1 MTADSPAEPLGPPA
15 DVPAFVRDW
24 DRFDAFADALG
35 TWLEEL
41 LSDAGVDFR
50 DIVHRAKSPRSLRG
64 KLALRDDDGTPLYP
78 TSSEVHDLVGIRIIC
93 NLTRDITRVADVL
106 ADNFTVSEV
115 RDKSREVREAGRI
128 GYAGLHFI
136 GRMRDDLGDDLPAE
150 LAGGAGLT
158 VEIQIRT
165 ILQDAWAQFEHGV
178 RYKPRSGVV
187 TAEMDRSLTLAS
199 GLLELADEQF
209 AHIQELQI
217 EQSRAT
223 AATLR
228 DPATEDV
235 RALDADDVRDG
246 LLRLLPGK
254 NLSRKSHYEWAL
266 QLLVAAGVTTDEELD
281 AWLAGRDVDA
291 LREKMRYR
299 YEPGHVRLLDD
310 LLLQAFG
317 TDYIRATEGLG
328 NDPARPAKLRRR
340 RQLLTD

>member
-1 MTADSPAEPLGPPA
+1 MAVNSPAEPLGPPA
-15 DVPAFVRDW
+15 DVTTYARDW

-50 DIVHRAKSPRSLRG
+50 DIVHRAKAPRSLRG
-64 KLALRDDDGTPLYP
+64 KLAVRDDDGSPLYP
-78 TSSEVHDLVGIRIIC
+78 APSEVHDIVGLRIVC
-93 NLTRDITRVADVL
+93 NLTPDVTRVADVL
-106 ADNFTVSEV
+106 ADNFIVSEV

-136 GRMRDDLGDDLPAE
+136 GHVRDDLGDDLPAA

-158 VEIQIRT
+158 VEVQIRT

-228 DPATEDV
+228 GTGTEDESL
-235 RALDADDVRDG
+235 LDADDVRDG

-254 NLSRKSHYEWAL
+254 NLSRKSHYEWGL
-266 QLLVAAGVTTDEELD
+266 QLLVAAGVTTDEEFD
-281 AWLAGRDVDA
+281 AWLAARDVDA

-317 TDYIRATEGLG
+317 AEYVRATEDLG

-340 RQLLTD
+340 RQLLKD